1 MSAAADYSSHY
12 DPDCDFDRWYSTFTA
27 RRLVARIPLAAR
39 ILELGSATGAITQA
53 IAAPGRSIVCVERA
67 AAYVALARQRAL
79 PGVTLHHS
87 TIEAFDDPVPFDCI
101 LAINVLHEL
110 PDQAAA
116 LRRIARLLAPGGRVH
131 VTLPNPHSL
140 HRLSALGAGLIDDP
154 GALSD
159 RGRSLHTLRLQAAD
173 AVAEAMRQAGLQEV
187 WREAIMPKPLP
198 NGLMAMLSD
207 ELIEAWDA
215 LSPHLPGHGAL
226 TYFGFT
232 HAE

>member
-116 LRRIARLLAPGGRVH
+116 LRRIARLLAPGGR
-131 VTLPNPHSL
+131 
-140 HRLSALGAGLIDDP
+140 LIDDP